1 MPSASANISAKFI
14 AQIEIGETSV
24 PRKSRPA
31 EAISPTMVSISGR
44 PAATSEPKASTRI
57 AMVTGQE
64 MNSDL
69 SIASR
74 FAWLKSDHIPE
85 APVRLTATRRAGGV
99 GKLGLEAVGGVDHR
113 VRIGG
118 RAGPDHGRVAVG
130 RDRDARPRRGDP
142 TDGGIA
148 PQHTLRTDHRL
159 PETRAPSPRGPAS
172 GRRPGARSCRCR
184 RSCDRSAGAPGRTAS
199 RSPASRRRRAP
210 SPPAGRGCRDRRR
223 SAPRR

>member
-1 MPSASANISAKFI
+1 MPSARANISAKFI

-74 FAWLKSDHIPE
+74 FA
-85 APVRLTATRRAGGV
+85 
-99 GKLGLEAVGGVDHR
+99 
-113 VRIGG
+113 
-118 RAGPDHGRVAVG
+118 
-130 RDRDARPRRGDP
+130 
-142 TDGGIA
+142 
-148 PQHTLRTDHRL
+148 
-159 PETRAPSPRGPAS
+159 
-172 GRRPGARSCRCR
+172 
-184 RSCDRSAGAPGRTAS
+184 
-199 RSPASRRRRAP
+199 
-210 SPPAGRGCRDRRR
+210 
-223 SAPRR
+223 

>member
-85 APVRLTATRRAGGV
+85 APVRLTATPGPAASASLVLRRSAASTIAFGSAAAPARITAVWPSGEIETPGCGG
-99 GKLGLEAVGGVDHR
+99 
-113 VRIGG
+113 
-118 RAGPDHGRVAVG
+118 
-130 RDRDARPRRGDP
+130 
-142 TDGGIA
+142 
-148 PQHTLRTDHRL
+148 
-159 PETRAPSPRGPAS
+159 ETRPT
-172 GRRPGARSCRCR
+172 
-184 RSCDRSAGAPGRTAS
+184 AG
-199 RSPASRRRRAP
+199 SRRRTRCERAT
-210 SPPAGRGCRDRRR
+210 ACRNSGAVATR
-223 SAPRR
+223 SREWTATCSA